1 MNDAARVLIVDDEPS
16 VRLVFRTTLESS
28 GYEVAEASDG
38 KLALELMHERE
49 FDVVLLDLRMPQFG
63 GMETLER
70 LREEGSQV
78 PVVVVTAHGSIPD
91 VVGALKLGA
100 VDFVAKPLSPDT
112 LRTVVREAALA
123 QARSARPAPPK
134 EPVGRKSAGKVEP
147 SARSA
152 RFEEADFFLRVAAP
166 LGVDPALV
174 RQIAEQMNEL
184 RERREL
190 GTYRIAGRLTWG

>member
-1 MNDAARVLIVDDEPS
+1 MSDAARVLIVDDEPS

-38 KLALELMHERE
+38 NLALQLMHERE

-78 PVVVVTAHGSIPD
+78 PVVVVTAHGSIRD

-100 VDFVAKPLSPDT
+100 VDFVAKPLSPDA
-112 LRTVVREAALA
+112 LRTVVREAAPTR
-123 QARSARPAPPK
+123 ARSAWPAPPK
-134 EPVGRKSAGKVEP
+134 EPLGLTSPRKVETSAG
-147 SARSA
+147 SA

-184 RERREL
+184 RERREM
-190 GTYRIAGRLTWG
+190 GSYRVAGYLTWG